1 MLKLCLK
8 PLAAK
13 AKCRNKQV
21 AREEFLRKRFVIL
34 TSFPTQAISNG
45 KMSEPVHTCLQKKK
59 KKKRMPL
66 TYPVSDRYEGL
77 KISSVRYKTE

>member
-13 AKCRNKQV
+13 AKCHNKQV
-21 AREEFLRKRFVIL
+21 AREEFLRKRFVIP

-45 KMSEPVHTCLQKKK
+45 KMSEHASKKK

-77 KISSVRYKTE
+77 KISSVRYNTD